1 MKKIQ
6 KMKENLPTHKLEE
19 HTLKDHFIQ
28 LRAEGNSFEK
38 ISKKLKKAKGTLIE
52 WERDFEE
59 EISNYKALHLEQ
71 LYEKYF
77 LLKQSRLE
85 LFGETLLKLK
95 KELDTRAFTSV
106 PTEKLLD
113 LVAKYHGHLK
123 EEYTEPQFSTQQQ
136 QQEQKQEKDDFA
148 NLLTLLTDN

>member
-1 MKKIQ
+1 MNQI
-6 KMKENLPTHKLEE
+6 EE
-19 HTLKDHFIQ
+19 HTLKDQFIQ
-28 LRAEGNSFEK
+28 LRAEGYSFEK

-59 EISNYKALHLEQ
+59 EISNCKALHLEQ

-85 LFGETLLKLK
+85 LFGEMLLKLK
-95 KELDTRAFTSV
+95 KELDTRTFASV

-113 LVAKYHGHLK
+113 LVAKYHGLLK

-136 QQEQKQEKDDFA
+136 QQEQKQEKQDLD

>member
-1 MKKIQ
+1 MEETQ
-6 KMKENLPTHKLEE
+6 K
-19 HTLKDHFIQ
+19 DQFIQ
-28 LRAEGNSFEK
+28 LRAEGYSFEK

-95 KELDTRAFTSV
+95 KELDTRTFANV

-113 LVAKYHGHLK
+113 LVAKYHGLLK
-123 EEYTEPQFSTQQQ
+123 EEFTEPQFSTQQE
-136 QQEQKQEKDDFA
+136 QQEQKQDLA
-148 NLLTLLTDN
+148 NLLNLLTDN

>member
-1 MKKIQ
+1 MKKIE
-6 KMKENLPTHKLEE
+6 KMKENSHPNQLGE
-19 HTLKDHFIQ
+19 HTLKDQFIQ
-28 LRAEGNSFEK
+28 LRAEGYSFEK

-95 KELDTRAFTSV
+95 KELDTRTFASV
-106 PTEKLLD
+106 PTDKLLD
-113 LVAKYHGHLK
+113 LVAKYHGFLK
-123 EEYTEPQFSTQQQ
+123 EEYTEPQFSTQQEQ
-136 QQEQKQEKDDFA
+136 QKQKQDLA
-148 NLLTLLTDN
+148 NLLTLLIDK

>member
-1 MKKIQ
+1 MKQTQ
-6 KMKENLPTHKLEE
+6 K
-19 HTLKDHFIQ
+19 DQFIQ
-28 LRAEGNSFEK
+28 LRAEGFSFEK
-38 ISKKLKKAKGTLIE
+38 IAKKLKKAKGTLIE

-77 LLKQSRLE
+77 LLKKSRLE
-85 LFGETLLKLK
+85 LFGEMLLKLK
-95 KELDTRAFTSV
+95 KELDTRTLASV

-113 LVAKYHGHLK
+113 LVAKYHGLLK

-136 QQEQKQEKDDFA
+136 QQEQKQEKQDLA